1 MKRAI
6 IVVVLLAV
14 VGGGAGAWYSQRNKT
29 EIQVTTAPLS
39 RGDIVDTVGA
49 TGTLQAVTTVQV
61 GSQVSGNIQW
71 LGADFN
77 SIVKKGQVI
86 ARLDPSLFDAQ
97 LNQVQANLVQS
108 RANLTK
114 ARSDLDRT
122 RVQLTDAQ
130 QKYARAQQL
139 AAQQLLAT
147 SELDSAKIAVDTAA
161 ASVASQ
167 QATVVQ
173 VQASV
178 TQSEASLNQSQVN
191 RQHTVILAPI
201 DGIVTQRSV
210 DVGQTVAASMQ
221 APTLFVIAADLT
233 EMQVNANI
241 DEADVGR
248 IRPGQAVSFRVDAY
262 PTDNF
267 VGTVTQIR
275 LQPVVVQNVTTY
287 GTVITVPNRQLK
299 LKPGMT
305 ANVKI
310 EIAKRTNVLRI
321 PNAALRFRP
330 TNELFAALNQT
341 PPPEANAFAGG
352 GRGGR
357 GGFGGGPG
365 GPRPAGNESAAGQQ
379 ANRPTGQQ
387 PVAAPTPSS
396 AAAPTRG
403 QAGERRADVAGAPAG
418 RGEGGPGRFGGGRDG
433 AGRDGGGGG
442 RGGFGGGGGRG
453 GDPSDPAFQARML
466 ERFKTMDAEQQ
477 QQFLARMKERGG
489 DTSAFVA
496 AQQPARKTGS
506 APAPA
511 PATVQAQ
518 TIDALFPPLPVV
530 ESRGRT
536 WLYID
541 KQLKPV
547 ALRLGISDGTYT
559 EVISDELQE
568 TSEVVTGVTGLTPAR
583 GTPTQGGTGNPLMP
597 GRGPGGPGG
606 GGRGG
611 RG

>member
-6 IVVVLLAV
+6 IAVVLLAV

-29 EIQVTTAPLS
+29 EIQVTTAPLN

-97 LNQVQANLVQS
+97 LNQVQANLVQA

-114 ARSDLDRT
+114 SRSELDRT

-130 QKYARAQQL
+130 QKYARAKEL
-139 AAQQLLAT
+139 ASQQLLPA
-147 SELDSAKIAVDTAA
+147 SELDSAKIAVDSATA
-161 ASVASQ
+161 SLGSQ

-173 VQASV
+173 VQAAV
-178 TQSEASLNQSQVN
+178 TQSEASVNQSQVN
-191 RQHTVILAPI
+191 RQHTIIVAPI

-210 DVGQTVAASMQ
+210 DVGQTVAASMS

-248 IRPGQAVSFRVDAY
+248 IRPGQQVSFRVDAY

-267 VGTVTQIR
+267 LGTVTQIR

-287 GTVITVPNRQLK
+287 GTVITVPNRELK

-310 EIAKRTNVLRI
+310 EIAKRTNALRI

-330 TNELFAALNQT
+330 TNEVFAALEQE

-357 GGFGGGPG
+357 GGFGGGQGAASG
-365 GPRPAGNESAAGQQ
+365 GGNQTPRTLPA
-379 ANRPTGQQ
+379 P
-387 PVAAPTPSS
+387 
-396 AAAPTRG
+396 
-403 QAGERRADVAGAPAG
+403 GAPAAKNAASPSA
-418 RGEGGPGRFGGGRDG
+418 RAQSGELQGDPTKAAPGRRG
-433 AGRDGGGGG
+433 GRDGGGGG
-442 RGGFGGGGGRG
+442 RDGGGFGGGGRG
-453 GDPSDPAFQARML
+453 GAGML
-466 ERFKTMDAEQQ
+466 ERFKTMPPEAQ

-489 DTSAFVA
+489 DTSAFEA
-496 AQQPARKTGS
+496 AMQPAKKARAAA
-506 APAPA
+506 AP
-511 PATVQAQ
+511 VQAQ
-518 TIDALFPPLPVV
+518 TIDALFAPLPVV
-530 ESRGRT
+530 ESRGRA

-541 KQLKPV
+541 NQLKPV
-547 ALRLGISDGTYT
+547 TLRLGISDGTHT

-568 TSEVVTGVTGLTPAR
+568 TSEVVTGVTGLASTR
-583 GTPTQGGTGNPLMP
+583 GTPTQGGSGNPMMP
-597 GRGPGGPGG
+597 GRGGPGGPGG